1 MKISLPAVV
10 PNEGAR
16 RLAYYLTTDKPQ
28 ELARFA
34 RKIEAS
40 ESTVERLIRGEIR
53 PGEELARAIYL
64 ATGGAVWS
72 RFWSCQPEGGWFD
85 RPISRVAA

>member
-1 MKISLPAVV
+1 MKISLPAAV

-16 RLAYYLTTDKPQ
+16 RLAYYLTTDAPQ
-28 ELARFA
+28 TLARFA
-34 RKIEAS
+34 RKIE
-40 ESTVERLIRGEIR
+40 STEMAVERLIRGDIR

-72 RFWSCQPEGGWFD
+72 RFWSCPPEGRWFD
-85 RPISRVAA
+85 RPLSRVAA